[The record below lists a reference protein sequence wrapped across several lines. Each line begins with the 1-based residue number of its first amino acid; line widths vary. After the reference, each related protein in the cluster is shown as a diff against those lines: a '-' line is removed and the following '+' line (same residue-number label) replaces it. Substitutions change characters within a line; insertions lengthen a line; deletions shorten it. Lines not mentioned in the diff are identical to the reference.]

1 MYIFRHILAIIHFNA
16 NLKRETKR
24 TKDGKPYYNVTYPK
38 FKYGEEVVREIPVWS
53 TYGRFDSTF
62 IN

>member
-1 MYIFRHILAIIHFNA
+1 MAIIHFNA

-53 TYGRFDSTF
+53 TYGRFDSTC